1 MASVSDYRIEI
12 QALSKADGG
21 RFVGI
26 CPVACLRA
34 RRRKVLLRICAMPSP
49 NGSNRRGRQVAPC
62 QSQFSMLGA
71 HSCAPLQGIE
81 AGPVATCASSSIT
94 VLLLAARALALLQ
107 FISAFGRLQNF
118 FRCFTNRGRVSRS
131 YEGNNRPSVPNSS
144 RKSVIALSRFTRMI
158 CPLPSV
164 HLTQVLTVASER

>member
-62 QSQFSMLGA
+62 HDLWKPETDLPNCSGV
-71 HSCAPLQGIE
+71 SC
-81 AGPVATCASSSIT
+81 
-94 VLLLAARALALLQ
+94 RAD
-107 FISAFGRLQNF
+107 F
-118 FRCFTNRGRVSRS
+118 
-131 YEGNNRPSVPNSS
+131 PSEES
-144 RKSVIALSRFTRMI
+144 T
-158 CPLPSV
+158 
-164 HLTQVLTVASER
+164 LTHH

>member
-94 VLLLAARALALLQ
+94 VLLLAAGAARALALLQ

-118 FRCFTNRGRVSRS
+118 FWCFTNRGRVS
-131 YEGNNRPSVPNSS
+131 
-144 RKSVIALSRFTRMI
+144 L
-158 CPLPSV
+158 
-164 HLTQVLTVASER
+164 